1 MKKSISSIKIMAV
14 IVIII
19 IAFCLSAC
27 DIYTYEKA
35 HIRINDVW
43 IDVDVKEWYVCSNEQ
58 IKLVLTDGT
67 KMIVNS
73 KDCILYK
80 GNLPTAR

>member
-1 MKKSISSIKIMAV
+1 MKKSINKKKIMAV

-43 IDVDVKEWYVCSNEQ
+43 IDVDIKEYYVCSNEQ

-73 KDCILYK
+73 KDCILYN

>member
-35 HIRINDVW
+35 RIRINDVW
-43 IDVDVKEWYVCSNEQ
+43 IDVDVKEYYVCSNEQ

-67 KMIVNS
+67 EMIVNS

>member
-43 IDVDVKEWYVCSNEQ
+43 IDVDIKE
-58 IKLVLTDGT
+58 
-67 KMIVNS
+67 
-73 KDCILYK
+73 
-80 GNLPTAR
+80 